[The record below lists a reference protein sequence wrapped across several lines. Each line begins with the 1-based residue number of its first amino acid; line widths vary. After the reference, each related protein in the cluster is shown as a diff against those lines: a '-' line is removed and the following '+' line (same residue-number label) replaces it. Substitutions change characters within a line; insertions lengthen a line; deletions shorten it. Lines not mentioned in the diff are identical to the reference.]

1 MPTTTIMTTRGKR
14 KMIMNLKERSTGV
27 NLSMPLKDLQRVD
40 ASAKK
45 AELSR
50 SAWLRE
56 AINQAIITTNII
68 TTNR

>member
-1 MPTTTIMTTRGKR
+1 MPTTTTRGKR
-14 KMIMNLKERSTGV
+14 KMIMNLKEQRSIDV

-45 AELSR
+45 AGLSR

-56 AINQAIITTNII
+56 AINQAIITTNIT

>member
-1 MPTTTIMTTRGKR
+1 MPTTTRGKR
-14 KMIMNLKERSTGV
+14 KMIMNLKEQRSIDV

-45 AELSR
+45 AGLSR

-56 AINQAIITTNII
+56 AINQAIITTNIT

>member
-1 MPTTTIMTTRGKR
+1 MPRGK
-14 KMIMNLKERSTGV
+14 KMNLKERSVGV
-27 NLSMPLKDLQRVD
+27 NLSIPLRDLQRVD

-45 AELSR
+45 AGLSR

-56 AINQAIITTNII
+56 AINQAIITTAIT

>member
-1 MPTTTIMTTRGKR
+1 MPTTTTKGKR
-14 KMIMNLKERSTGV
+14 KMILNLKEQRSIGV

-45 AELSR
+45 AGLSR

-56 AINQAIITTNII
+56 AINQAIITTNIT

>member
-1 MPTTTIMTTRGKR
+1 MTTTTRGKR
-14 KMIMNLKERSTGV
+14 KMIMNLKEQRSIDV

-45 AELSR
+45 AGLSR

-56 AINQAIITTNII
+56 AINQAIITTNIT